1 MACIKLSQLGINVT
15 KAALTGHE
23 AMQHSTHV
31 EQDGR
36 MEPMI
41 SRRGAISPFVVMDIM
56 RAANERHQAGHDIVH
71 MEVGQ
76 PGTPAPLLAR
86 EAIKTAVDRD
96 LLGYTEA
103 LGMPLLRERI
113 ARLYRDEHG
122 LVISPDRVVVT
133 AGSSAAFVLAFLAL
147 FDEGA
152 RILLPQPGYPCYR
165 NIVKALGLTP
175 VELPV
180 GPDERWMPSAR
191 LLAAG
196 AGGDAAPAGLLFA
209 SPANPTGTVMNETA
223 LAHICDTCREQGI
236 VLIADEIYHGLTY
249 GTPARTALAFHDG
262 AIVVNSFSKYY
273 SMTGWRVGWMVVP
286 QNLVRGI
293 ERLAQN
299 FYISPAAV
307 SQIGALAAFDAVEE
321 LEANKAVYAA
331 NRELLLAALPRAG
344 FNKLAPAD
352 GAFYFY
358 ADVTEMTDD
367 SGAFAR
373 RILHEAGVAVTPG
386 IDFDPERGNRFIRF
400 SYSGTTK
407 DMAEA
412 ARRLRA
418 WRR

>member
-1 MACIKLSQLGINVT
+1 
-15 KAALTGHE
+15 
-23 AMQHSTHV
+23 MQYSTTNGPAGK
-31 EQDGR
+31 E
-36 MEPMI
+36 ELMI

-56 RAANERHQAGHDIVH
+56 RAADERHQSGHDIIH

-76 PGTPAPLLAR
+76 PGTPAPLAAR
-86 EAIKTAVDRD
+86 EAIKAAIDRD

-103 LGMPLLRERI
+103 LGIPRLRERI
-113 ARLYRDEHG
+113 ARHYRDAHG
-122 LVISPDRVVVT
+122 LDISPERVVVT

-152 RILLPQPGYPCYR
+152 RIALPQPGYPCYR
-165 NIVKALGLTP
+165 NIVKALGLSP

-180 GPDERWMPSAR
+180 GPAERWMPSAQ
-191 LLAAG
+191 LLAAQ
-196 AGGDAAPAGLLFA
+196 AAGDAAPAGLLFA
-209 SPANPTGTVMNETA
+209 SPANPTGTMMGEAA
-223 LAHICDTCREQGI
+223 LAQICGYCREQGI

-249 GTPARTALAFHDG
+249 GAPARTALAFHDG
-262 AIVVNSFSKYY
+262 AIVVNSFSKYF

-286 QNLVRGI
+286 QHLVRGI

-307 SQIGALAAFDAVEE
+307 SQIGALAAFDAVDE

-331 NRELLLAALPRAG
+331 NRELLLEELPRAG
-344 FNKLAPAD
+344 FANLAPAD

-358 ADVTEMTDD
+358 ADVSDMTDD
-367 SGAFAR
+367 SGSFAR

-386 IDFDPERGNRFIRF
+386 MDFDPECGHRFIRF

-412 ARRLRA
+412 AKRLRA
-418 WRR
+418 WQQ

>member
-1 MACIKLSQLGINVT
+1 MKY
-15 KAALTGHE
+15 
-23 AMQHSTHV
+23 STTIEPV
-31 EQDGR
+31 GTVA
-36 MEPMI
+36 PMI

-56 RAANERHQAGHDIVH
+56 RAADERCQSGHDIIH

-96 LLGYTEA
+96 LLGYTAA
-103 LGMPLLRERI
+103 LGIESLRERI
-113 ARLYRDEHG
+113 ARHYRDAHG
-122 LVISPDRVVVT
+122 LDISPKRVVVT

-147 FDEGA
+147 FDEGE

-165 NIVKALGLTP
+165 NIVRALGLLP

-180 GPDERWMPSAR
+180 GPNERWMPSAQ
-191 LLAAG
+191 LLAAH
-196 AGGDAAPAGLLFA
+196 AADNAAPAGLLFA
-209 SPANPTGTVMNETA
+209 SPANPTGTMISDAA
-223 LAHICDTCREQGI
+223 LAQICAYCRDQGI

-249 GTPARTALAFHDG
+249 DGPARTALAFHDG

-286 QNLVRGI
+286 QHLVRGI

-307 SQIGALAAFDAVEE
+307 SQVGALAAFDAIEE

-331 NRELLLAALPRAG
+331 NRELLLEELPRAG
-344 FNKLAPAD
+344 FSKLAPAD

-358 ADVTEMTDD
+358 ADVSEMTDD

-386 IDFDPERGNRFIRF
+386 IDFDPERGHRFIRF

-412 ARRLRA
+412 AKRLRA

>member
-1 MACIKLSQLGINVT
+1 MKY
-15 KAALTGHE
+15 
-23 AMQHSTHV
+23 STTIEPIGTV
-31 EQDGR
+31 
-36 MEPMI
+36 EPMI

-56 RAANERHQAGHDIVH
+56 RAADDRHQSGHDIIH

-86 EAIKTAVDRD
+86 EAVKSAVDRD
-96 LLGYTEA
+96 LLGYTAA
-103 LGMPLLRERI
+103 LGIQPLRERI
-113 ARLYRDEHG
+113 ARYYRDAHD
-122 LVISPDRVVVT
+122 LDISPGRVVVT
-133 AGSSAAFVLAFLAL
+133 GGSSAAFVLAFLAL
-147 FDEGA
+147 FDEGE

-165 NIVKALGLTP
+165 NIVQALGLLP

-180 GPDERWMPSAR
+180 GPNERWMPSAQ
-191 LLAAG
+191 LLAAH
-196 AGGDAAPAGLLFA
+196 AADNAAPAGLLFA
-209 SPANPTGTVMNETA
+209 SPANPTGTMISDAA
-223 LAHICDTCREQGI
+223 LAQICAYCRDQGI
-236 VLIADEIYHGLTY
+236 VLIADEIYHGLSY
-249 GTPARTALAFHDG
+249 DRPARTALAFHDG

-286 QNLVRGI
+286 QPLVRGI

-307 SQIGALAAFDAVEE
+307 SQVGALAAFDAIEE

-331 NRELLLAALPRAG
+331 NRELLLEELPGAG
-344 FNKLAPAD
+344 FSKLAPAD

-358 ADVTEMTDD
+358 ADVSEMTDD

-386 IDFDPERGNRFIRF
+386 IDFDPERGHRFIRF

-418 WRR
+418 WSR

>member
-1 MACIKLSQLGINVT
+1 MKY
-15 KAALTGHE
+15 
-23 AMQHSTHV
+23 STTIEPV
-31 EQDGR
+31 GTV
-36 MEPMI
+36 EPMI

-56 RAANERHQAGHDIVH
+56 RAADDRRQSGHDIIH

-86 EAIKTAVDRD
+86 EAIKTAVDRE
-96 LLGYTEA
+96 LLGYTAA
-103 LGMPLLRERI
+103 LGIQPLRERI
-113 ARLYRDEHG
+113 ARYYRDAHD
-122 LVISPDRVVVT
+122 LDISPERVVVT
-133 AGSSAAFVLAFLAL
+133 GGSSAAFVLAFLAL

-165 NIVKALGLTP
+165 NIVQALGLLP

-180 GPDERWMPSAR
+180 GPNERWMPSAQ
-191 LLAAG
+191 LLAAH
-196 AGGDAAPAGLLFA
+196 AAANAAPAGLLFA
-209 SPANPTGTVMNETA
+209 SPANPTGTMISDAA
-223 LAHICDTCREQGI
+223 LAQICAYCRDQGI

-249 GTPARTALAFHDG
+249 GGPARTALAFHDG

-286 QNLVRGI
+286 QPLVRGI

-307 SQIGALAAFDAVEE
+307 SQIGALAAFDAIEE

-331 NRELLLAALPRAG
+331 NRELLLEELPRAG
-344 FNKLAPAD
+344 FSKLAPAD

-358 ADVTEMTDD
+358 ADISEMTDD

-373 RILHEAGVAVTPG
+373 RLLHEAGVAATPG
-386 IDFDPERGNRFIRF
+386 IDFDPERGHRFIRF

>member
-1 MACIKLSQLGINVT
+1 MQFSASID
-15 KAALTGHE
+15 AAGT
-23 AMQHSTHV
+23 V
-31 EQDGR
+31 
-36 MEPMI
+36 EPMI

-56 RAANERHQAGHDIVH
+56 RAANERRQSGHDIVH

-86 EAIKTAVDRD
+86 EAIKAAVDRD

-103 LGMPLLRERI
+103 LGIPLLRERI
-113 ARLYRDEHG
+113 ARHYRDAHG
-122 LVISPDRVVVT
+122 LDISPERVVVT

-165 NIVKALGLTP
+165 NIVQALGLMP

-180 GPDERWMPSAR
+180 GPEERWMPSAQV
-191 LLAAG
+191 LAAC
-196 AGGDAAPAGLLFA
+196 AGGNAAPAGLLFA
-209 SPANPTGTVMNETA
+209 SPANPTGAVMSETA
-223 LAHICDTCREQGI
+223 LAQVCGYCRDQGI

-249 GTPARTALAFHDG
+249 GNAARTALAFHDG
-262 AIVVNSFSKYY
+262 AIAINSFSKYY
-273 SMTGWRVGWMVVP
+273 SMAGWRVGWMVVP
-286 QNLVRGI
+286 RHLVRGI

-307 SQIGALAAFDAVEE
+307 SQIGALAAFDAIEE

-331 NRELLLAALPRAG
+331 NRELLLEELPRAG
-344 FNKLAPAD
+344 FGKLAPAD

-358 ADVTEMTDD
+358 ADVSEMTDD

-400 SYSGTTK
+400 SYSGTIR

-412 ARRLRA
+412 AKRLRA